1 MFIFKTSPYN
11 VLFINLSP
19 KAFMYPEILS
29 ILKLTSEALLHINYT
44 KQRNSSQSVY
54 SLIYL
59 TTLCQL

>member
-1 MFIFKTSPYN
+1 
-11 VLFINLSP
+11 
-19 KAFMYPEILS
+19 MYPEILS